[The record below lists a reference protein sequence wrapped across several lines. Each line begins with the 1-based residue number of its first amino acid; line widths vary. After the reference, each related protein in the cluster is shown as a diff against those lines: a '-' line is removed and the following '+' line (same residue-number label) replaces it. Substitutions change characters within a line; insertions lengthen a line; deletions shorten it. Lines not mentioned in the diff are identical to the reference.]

1 MKNAGYLVAIAIA
14 AFFLFR
20 KKPAATSL
28 DAPVQPDTFY
38 IPPVQ
43 TSTKTKTKTKTKS
56 KDPAPPVLIFE
67 DDVEQQSAQFTVIG
81 SCDLGGKPGTLVI
94 NQWGEEECI
103 DL

>member
-1 MKNAGYLVAIAIA
+1 MKNAGYLVAFAIA
-14 AFFLFR
+14 AYFLFR
-20 KKPAATSL
+20 KKPAATTL
-28 DAPVQPDTFY
+28 VAPVEIEPLY

-43 TSTKTKTKTKTKS
+43 ASTKTKTTTKS

-67 DDVEQQSAQFTVIG
+67 DPVEQQSAQFTVIG

>member
-20 KKPAATSL
+20 KKPTATGL
-28 DAPVQPDTFY
+28 DAPVQPDTSY

-43 TSTKTKTKTKTKS
+43 TSTKAKTSTKT

-94 NQWGEEECI
+94 DQFGDEQCI

>member
-38 IPPVQ
+38 VPPVQ
-43 TSTKTKTKTKTKS
+43 TSTKTETSTKTR
-56 KDPAPPVLIFE
+56 DPAPPVLIFE

-94 NQWGEEECI
+94 NQWGEEECV